1 MFTQISKKTI
11 GVVGSTVLISSFS
24 MNAQASDINTDIVLS
39 LEKTMAQQTAKL
51 IEVAKQ
57 EVMLSFEAQLAEMML
72 EFSISEDATEKST
85 NVQVAK
91 SEQIEDQKDSDIE

>member
-11 GVVGSTVLISSFS
+11 GVVGSTVLISSLS